1 MRVFEVSYNR
11 TIQVKPYEYKTIG
24 AKAELDATEN
34 FNQGIFKLMT
44 MVDRELGIAEDS
56 SSTKEEPSKVETKEV
71 SEVTP
76 EKTAKKTRTA
86 KVETKVEAP
95 AVAEETKVEVKEEP
109 KKIIPKGFTLFDK
122 ANSDHKNLFLSI
134 AKEIYPTMV
143 KDSPEHIATKAAVI
157 EMHGKEFLNDNGD
170 IVAEFSQEVKTFIE
184 SKTK

>member
-11 TIQVKPYEYKTIG
+11 TIQVKPSESKTIG
-24 AKAELDATEN
+24 AKAELDTTEN
-34 FNQGIFKLMT
+34 FNQGIFKLIS
-44 MVDRELGIAEDS
+44 MVDRELGITEET
-56 SSTKEEPSKVETKEV
+56 STKEEPSKVETKEV

-157 EMHGKEFLNDNGD
+157 EMHGKEFLNDTGD
-170 IVAEFSQEVKTFIE
+170 IVAEFSQEVKKFIE
-184 SKTK
+184 SKK